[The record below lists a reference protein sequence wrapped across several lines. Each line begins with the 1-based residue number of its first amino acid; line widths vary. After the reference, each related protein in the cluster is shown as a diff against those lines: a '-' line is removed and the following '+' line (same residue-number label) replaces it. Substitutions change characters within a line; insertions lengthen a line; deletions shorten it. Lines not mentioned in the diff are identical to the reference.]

1 MSTGLINAVLF
12 KYYAHFAMIFLSCA
26 DLFGSSHVS
35 GNLLISAKF
44 IQKQHYTSWM
54 SGLFICTAMVIIK
67 ELH

>member
-12 KYYAHFAMIFLSCA
+12 NYYAHFAMIFLSCA

-54 SGLFICTAMVIIK
+54 S
-67 ELH
+67 